1 MGRFLFQVQ
10 RFLIGESCIWRVGT
24 DTFHWRSGLES
35 RCIPGHWE
43 SHRIIGNGNL
53 SLIGTLVER
62 TTRFVALVKL
72 TSR

>member
-35 RCIPGHWE
+35 RRIPRHREG
-43 SHRIIGNGNL
+43 HRIIGNGNL
-53 SLIGTLVER
+53 LQIGTLIER
-62 TTRFVALVKL
+62 TTLFVALVKL